1 MKSAVLRFNNTP
13 VPQIV
18 ESALSF
24 KPFLQTLSERVSSE
38 TSEKKKFY
46 EFILNKFEENG
57 LASDR
62 IEPEDVVNKK
72 DILDLIFA
80 ALTPLITAEKDY
92 LWALG
97 TPVPEAIFYCT
108 DAFALFFESNILANH
123 SNDNEHFERS
133 KYEFIYSLVLKKYY
147 NIDAFIKDEKL
158 YAYTDP
164 QTGLPKYLSIQA
176 DTRFIDISL
185 KGPLPDINIAE
196 IEPHI
201 YDKEAYQTLIE
212 LLPPE
217 LFRVDG
223 FSVLTFS
230 DVTLKHAIENIRN
243 LIISNDY
250 NPAVLYESVIQSLKT
265 LAGNNKVEFGLLP
278 FLMLNGKPVFEDNG
292 LFKSILLNCALKKDS
307 VDEIF
312 EVLLESYQKNPK
324 PIFFGTITEEKT
336 ELHPVLGLLRQNGIA
351 SYAVLPVFYNNQLPG
366 VLEIYSREGTISYE
380 HVLAR
385 IELAIPLLAQL
396 LQNVADEFKSKI
408 ERVIK
413 RKFTSL
419 QPSVQWK
426 FNEAAWNYLKAKKK
440 DDVTSPEIETI
451 SFKDVH
457 PLYGAIDIRDS
468 TTARNLAV
476 KEDSAVLLSLCANTL
491 LEIKKYH
498 QLTLIDELIYE
509 CNKWTEK
516 ISAQMGTND
525 EILLSQFFEQ
535 KADPFL
541 LHFKS
546 TSPELTTVLQAYF
559 KATKHDDGIA
569 FSRRREL
576 EASIQ
581 TINDSVNAYMEQV
594 QPELQQ
600 SYPCYFEKFRTD
612 GVEYD
617 IYIGQSIAPD
627 KPFNNLYIKN
637 LRLWQLKSMI
647 EIAGITHSLLSKTVV
662 PLHTT
667 QLIFVHSNPIDISF
681 RNDERRFDVEGTYNI
696 RYEIL
701 KKRIDKVRLKGSEE
715 RLTQP
720 DKIALVYFNYKEAEE
735 YVQYIS
741 YLQEQA
747 LLNIDLEYLEL
758 EELQGVTGLKALRVG
773 VNYKD

>member
-62 IEPEDVVNKK
+62 IEPEDVVNKR

-97 TPVPEAIFYCT
+97 TPVPEPIFYCT
-108 DAFALFFESNILANH
+108 DAFALFFENNILANH

>member
-1 MKSAVLRFNNTP
+1 MKSAVLRFNKEAG
-13 VPQIV
+13 PQIV
-18 ESALSF
+18 DSALSF
-24 KPFLQTLSERVSSE
+24 KPFIQTLSDRANTEA
-38 TSEKKKFY
+38 SEKKKFY
-46 EFILNKFEENG
+46 ELILDKFKEHG

-62 IEPEDVVNKK
+62 VEPEEVVNKK
-72 DILDLIFA
+72 DILELIFA
-80 ALTPLITAEKDY
+80 TLTPLITAEKDY

-108 DAFALFFESNILANH
+108 DAFAQFFENNILANH
-123 SNDNEHFERS
+123 SNDLEHFERS

-164 QTGLPKYLSIQA
+164 HTGLSKYLSIQA
-176 DTRFIDISL
+176 DTRFIDVSL
-185 KGPLPDINIAE
+185 KGPLPDLNIAD
-196 IEPHI
+196 IEHHI

-212 LLPPE
+212 LLPLE

-250 NPAVLYESVIQSLKT
+250 TPAVLYESVIQSLKT
-265 LAGNNKVEFGLLP
+265 LAGDNKVEFGLLP
-278 FLMLNGKPVFEDNG
+278 FLMLNGKPVFEDNDS
-292 LFKSILLNCALKKDS
+292 FRSILVNCALQKDS

-312 EVLLESYQKNPK
+312 EVLVNSYQKNPK
-324 PIFFGTITEEKT
+324 PVFFGTLTEEKT
-336 ELHPVLGLLRQNGIA
+336 ELHPVLDLLRQNGIV
-351 SYAVLPVFYNNQLPG
+351 SYAVLPIFYNNQLPG

-380 HVLAR
+380 HILAR
-385 IELAIPLLAQL
+385 LELAIPLLAQL

-426 FNEAAWNYLKAKKK
+426 FNEAAWNYLKAKRK
-440 DDVTSPEIETI
+440 DGAASAEIETI
-451 SFKDVH
+451 SFKDVY

-476 KEDSAVLLSLCANTL
+476 KEDSAVLLRLCANTL
-491 LEIKKYH
+491 LEIKKHH

-509 CNKWTEK
+509 CNKWAEK

-546 TSPELTTVLQAYF
+546 TSPELTGVLQEYF
-559 KATKHDDGIA
+559 RATKHDDGIA

-581 TINDSVNAYMEQV
+581 TINDSVNSYMEQV

-627 KPFNNLYIKN
+627 KAFNNLYIKN

-647 EIAGITHSLLSKTVV
+647 EIAGITHSLLSKTAI
-662 PLHTT
+662 PLQTT
-667 QLIFVHSNPIDISF
+667 QLIFIHSNPIDISF

-741 YLQEQA
+741 YLQEQT
-747 LLNIDLEYLEL
+747 LLKIDLEHLEL

-773 VNYKD
+773 VNYND

>member
-1 MKSAVLRFNNTP
+1 MKSAVLRFNNEP

-24 KPFLQTLSERVSSE
+24 KPFLRTLSDRARTE

-46 EFILNKFEENG
+46 ELILNKFEENG
-57 LASDR
+57 LSEDR
-62 IEPEDVVNKK
+62 IEPTEAVNKK
-72 DILDLIFA
+72 DILGLIYA
-80 ALTPLITAEKDY
+80 TLTPLITAEKDY

-108 DAFALFFESNILANH
+108 DAFAHFFEHNILAHATN
-123 SNDNEHFERS
+123 NIEHFERS
-133 KYEFIYSLVLKKYY
+133 KYEYIYSLVLKKYY
-147 NIDAFIKDEKL
+147 NIDAFLKDEKL
-158 YAYTDP
+158 YAYVDP
-164 QTGLPKYLSIQA
+164 QTGLSKYLSIQA
-176 DTRFIDISL
+176 DNRFIEISL
-185 KGPLPDINIAE
+185 KGPLPELNITDIE
-196 IEPHI
+196 HHL
-201 YDKEAYQTLIE
+201 YDKEAYQTLID
-212 LLPPE
+212 LLPLD

-230 DVTLKHAIENIRN
+230 DVTSRHAIENIRN

-265 LAGNNKVEFGLLP
+265 LAGDNNVEFGLLP
-278 FLMLNGKPVFEDNG
+278 FLMLNGKPVFEDNDS
-292 LFKSILLNCALKKDS
+292 FRSILVNCALQKDS

-312 EVLLESYQKNPK
+312 EVLVGSYPKDPK
-324 PIFFGTITEEKT
+324 PVFFGTLNEEKA
-336 ELHPVLGLLRQNGIA
+336 ELHPVLDLLRQNGIV

-366 VLEIYSREGTISYE
+366 VLEIYSRKGTISYE
-380 HVLAR
+380 HILAR
-385 IELAIPLLAQL
+385 LELAIPLLAQL

-426 FNEAAWNYLKAKKK
+426 FNEAAWNYIKAKQASA
-440 DDVTSPEIETI
+440 TATAEIETI
-451 SFKDVH
+451 SFKDVY

-476 KEDSAVLLSLCANTL
+476 KEDSAVLLRVCSNVLF
-491 LEIKKYH
+491 EIKKHY

-509 CNKWTEK
+509 CNKWMEK
-516 ISAQMGTND
+516 ISTQMGTND

-546 TSPELTTVLQAYF
+546 TSPELTGILQEYF
-559 KATKHDDGIA
+559 EATKHDDGIA

-576 EASIQ
+576 ETSIQ
-581 TINDSVNAYMEQV
+581 TINDAVNTYMEQV

-627 KPFNNLYIKN
+627 KAFNNLYIKN

-647 EIAGITHSLLSKTVV
+647 EIAGITHSLLSKTII

-667 QLIFVHSNPIDISF
+667 QLIFIHSNAIDISF

-741 YLQEQA
+741 YFLEQKM
-747 LLNIDLEYLEL
+747 LDKNLEYLEL

-773 VNYKD
+773 VNYTD

>member
-62 IEPEDVVNKK
+62 IEPEDVVNKR

-108 DAFALFFESNILANH
+108 DAFALFFENNILANH